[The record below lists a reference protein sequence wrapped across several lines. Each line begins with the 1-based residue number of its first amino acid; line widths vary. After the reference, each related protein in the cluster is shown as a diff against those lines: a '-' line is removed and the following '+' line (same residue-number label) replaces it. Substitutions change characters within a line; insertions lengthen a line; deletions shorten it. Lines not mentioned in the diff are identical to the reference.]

1 MSSPT
6 WYRMTARG
14 EQPGRPPTVLV
25 VEDEVSVR
33 LLTCRMLRGLGYQCE
48 EASDGRE
55 ALRLIRRRE
64 HPYALVLT
72 DVVMPVMG
80 GDELCRRLAEEKP
93 DQPVLCMSAY
103 PNTTLAG
110 HGLLPTGRAFLQ
122 KPFLPAA
129 LATEIRNLLGST
141 VQPAH

>member
-1 MSSPT
+1 
-6 WYRMTARG
+6 MTTRA
-14 EQPGRPPTVLV
+14 EQPGRAPTVLV

-48 EASDGRE
+48 EAADGRE

-103 PNTTLAG
+103 PTTTLAG
-110 HGLLPTGRAFLQ
+110 HGLMPAGRAFLQ

-129 LATEIRNLLGST
+129 LAAEIRAVLGAT
-141 VQPAH
+141 VQPTH

>member
-1 MSSPT
+1 
-6 WYRMTARG
+6 MTTRG
-14 EQPGRPPTVLV
+14 EQPAPASTILV

-64 HPYALVLT
+64 RPYALILT

-80 GDELCRRLAEEKP
+80 GDELCRRLTEERP
-93 DQPVLCMSAY
+93 EQPVLCMSAY

-110 HGLLPTGRAFLQ
+110 HGLLPPGRAFLQ

-129 LATEIRNLLGST
+129 LAREIRGALGAT